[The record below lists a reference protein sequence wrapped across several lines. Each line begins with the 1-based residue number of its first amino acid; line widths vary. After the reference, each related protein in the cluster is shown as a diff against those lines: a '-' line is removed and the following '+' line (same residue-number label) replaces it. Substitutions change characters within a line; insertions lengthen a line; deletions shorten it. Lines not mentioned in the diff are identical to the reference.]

1 MHGLYLILAC
11 WLITGIS
18 SGCKTTQTGNIP
30 RIHNETMSMGSDDLI
45 ENTQPLPESV
55 QIEKQQNNSIL
66 KWPGRLIVKSKE
78 MKTSNRFQPD
88 LKAENQMIGHE
99 RRPNSIV
106 PYVAF
111 FLIIGI
117 LLVLMAAGITI
128 STEAWAFIALGSV
141 ILLVLLFVFT

>member
-1 MHGLYLILAC
+1 MHGLYLILVF
-11 WLITGIS
+11 WFMTGII

-30 RIHNETMSMGSDDLI
+30 RTRNETVSMGSDDLI

-66 KWPGRLIVKSKE
+66 KWPGRVIMRSKE
-78 MKTSNRFQPD
+78 METSNRFQPD

-99 RRPNSIV
+99 RRPKSIV

>member
-1 MHGLYLILAC
+1 MHGLYLVLVF
-11 WLITGIS
+11 WFMTGII

-30 RIHNETMSMGSDDLI
+30 RIHKETMSMGSDDLI
-45 ENTQPLPESV
+45 ENTQPLPERV

-66 KWPGRLIVKSKE
+66 RWPGRLIMRRNE

-88 LKAENQMIGHE
+88 LKAENQITRYGQ
-99 RRPNSIV
+99 RPKSIV

-111 FLIIGI
+111 FLIIAI